1 MSEYAS
7 VAWAPQ
13 DGVVLMAE
21 TDKPRSSPGN
31 EDPKTAQPPSD
42 LRRPAALV
50 RTAFSSE
57 QTLLSWIRTSLSLI
71 TFGFSITKFF
81 YYLGESQEGAQLSAG
96 PRRMGIALVCV
107 GLFVLVLAIVEY
119 VQRLRRIR
127 EQGLPKEIRSVLPI
141 SSAVAMLVI
150 GIVALASIVLS
161 WPP

>member
-1 MSEYAS
+1 
-7 VAWAPQ
+7 
-13 DGVVLMAE
+13 MAD
-21 TDKPRSSPGN
+21 TDEPRSN
-31 EDPKTAQPPSD
+31 EDSKMAQSQRD

-81 YYLGESQEGAQLSAG
+81 YFLGERQEDVQLSAG
-96 PRRMGIALVCV
+96 PRRLGIALVCV
-107 GLFVLVLAIVEY
+107 GIFVLVLAIAEY

-127 EQGLPKEIRSVLPI
+127 EQGLPKEIKSVLPL

-150 GIVALASIVLS
+150 GITALTSIILN
-161 WPP
+161 WPL